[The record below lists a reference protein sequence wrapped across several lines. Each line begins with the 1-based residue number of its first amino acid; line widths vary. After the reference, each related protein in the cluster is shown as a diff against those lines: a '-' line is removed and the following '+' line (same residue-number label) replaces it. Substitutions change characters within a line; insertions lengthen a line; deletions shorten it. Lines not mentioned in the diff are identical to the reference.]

1 MLSDAQWVLL
11 PTGQRSSGEWIDD
24 TLKLRVQE
32 SCLTER
38 TPLVGQFPRQR
49 VEVIR
54 DAVDAQISDLFYKRG
69 WTDGLPII
77 PPTIGRVED
86 MLRYA
91 TQPAE
96 MVIGALDPLQGV
108 ATVEKIAVNAVM
120 AGCEPAYLP
129 VVVAAVEAIVEPD
142 FNLRGVQTTDEN
154 VAPLLVVSGQ
164 VVEQLNLN
172 ASYGALGPGWKANA
186 TIGRALRLIMNNVGG
201 GWPGAV
207 SFAGIGQPG
216 RYTMCLAENS
226 KENPWEPLHVEQ
238 GLGAD
243 VSAVTVRR
251 AETALN
257 VTGGLAEIASVMGS
271 AASLFAIYHN
281 GVVSVALAPAV
292 AKQLASE
299 GLSKADVKR
308 QLWET
313 GRLDTE
319 MWRHSWLYKDL
330 TERNQWPD
338 WVVDAADSG
347 SIPAVRDPKDITLFV
362 AGGTIPI
369 AQHVYF
375 PSWGFPP
382 CRIVKP
388 VNLPDDWDSLRARDQ
403 EVS

>member
-1 MLSDAQWVLL
+1 MPSDAQWVLL

-32 SCLTER
+32 SGLTER
-38 TPLVGQFPRQR
+38 TPLVAQFPRQR

-54 DAVDAQISDLFYKRG
+54 DADDAQVGDLFYRRG

-96 MVIGALDPLQGV
+96 AIIGALDPLQGV

-120 AGCEPAYLP
+120 AGCDPAYLP
-129 VVVAAVEAIVEPD
+129 VVIAAVETIVEPD

-154 VAPLLVVSGQ
+154 VAPLLVVSGPI
-164 VVEQLNLN
+164 VEQLNLN

-186 TIGRALRLIMNNVGG
+186 TIGRALRLIMNNIGG

-216 RYTMCLAENS
+216 RYTMCLAENA

-238 GLGAD
+238 GLDAAA
-243 VSAVTVRR
+243 SAVTVRR

-281 GVVSVALAPAV
+281 GIVSVALAPAV

-308 QLWET
+308 RLWET

-319 MWRHSWLYKDL
+319 MWRRSWLHKDL
-330 TERNQWPD
+330 AEANQWPD
-338 WVVDAADSG
+338 WVIEAAESG
-347 SIPAVRDPKDITLFV
+347 SIPAVQSPDDITLFV

-382 CRIVKP
+382 CRIVKQIA
-388 VNLPDDWDSLRARDQ
+388 LPADWDSLRQRDQ
-403 EVS
+403 ESA

>member
-1 MLSDAQWVLL
+1 M
-11 PTGQRSSGEWIDD
+11 
-24 TLKLRVQE
+24 
-32 SCLTER
+32 
-38 TPLVGQFPRQR
+38 
-49 VEVIR
+49 
-54 DAVDAQISDLFYKRG
+54 
-69 WTDGLPII
+69 
-77 PPTIGRVED
+77 
-86 MLRYA
+86 
-91 TQPAE
+91 
-96 MVIGALDPLQGV
+96 
-108 ATVEKIAVNAVM
+108 
-120 AGCEPAYLP
+120 
-129 VVVAAVEAIVEPD
+129 
-142 FNLRGVQTTDEN
+142 
-154 VAPLLVVSGQ
+154 
-164 VVEQLNLN
+164 
-172 ASYGALGPGWKANA
+172 
-186 TIGRALRLIMNNVGG
+186 
-201 GWPGAV
+201 
-207 SFAGIGQPG
+207 
-216 RYTMCLAENS
+216 
-226 KENPWEPLHVEQ
+226 EQ

-313 GRLDTE
+313 GRLDAE

-330 TERNQWPD
+330 TERNQWPG